1 MILAM
6 VCGLGWAAGIFGD
19 EDRQE
24 QERMENF
31 LRKARV
37 TGVSKGQAAGRTA
50 PWIVNLE
57 NGRLKGQAIFK
68 YVHRPRP
75 AMIPDSYTYEL
86 AAYELSKLLELEI
99 IPPVVFRQLDGRRGS
114 LQVGLTGIMTE
125 SQRRRKGLAPPDDEA
140 FARALAEVV
149 VFENLVYDQ
158 CLDEDDILINKTT
171 WQVWRI
177 DFSESF
183 APVPELLSGCS
194 LTRCSREL
202 FERLSGLDPGLV
214 TAKLRPY
221 LSETEIEALFKR
233 KELILE
239 AIKKL
244 IEERGEEA
252 VLFTRRKN

>member
-1 MILAM
+1 MM
-6 VCGLGWAAGIFGD
+6 VLVFGLVFAAGISGSG
-19 EDRQE
+19 DRQE

-31 LRKARV
+31 LMKARV
-37 TGVSKGQAAGRTA
+37 IKVSKEQTAGRTA

-57 NGRLKGQAIFK
+57 DGRLKGQAIFK

-75 AMIPDSYTYEL
+75 AMLPDSYTYEL
-86 AAYELSKLLELEI
+86 AAYELSKLLGLEI
-99 IPPVVFRQLDGRRGS
+99 IPPVVFRQLNGRRGS
-114 LQVGLTGIMTE
+114 LQVGLTGVMTE
-125 SQRRRKGLAPPDDEA
+125 SQRRRKGLVPPDDEA
-140 FARALAEVV
+140 FTRALAEVV

-158 CLDEDDILINKTT
+158 CLDEDDILINKAT

-183 APVPELLSGCS
+183 DPVPELLSGCS

-202 FERLSGLDPGLV
+202 FESLSHLDPELV
-214 TAKLRPY
+214 TAKLKPY
-221 LSETEIEALFKR
+221 LNETEIEALFKR

-244 IEERGEEA
+244 IEEQGEEA
-252 VLFTRRKN
+252 VLFTRKKN